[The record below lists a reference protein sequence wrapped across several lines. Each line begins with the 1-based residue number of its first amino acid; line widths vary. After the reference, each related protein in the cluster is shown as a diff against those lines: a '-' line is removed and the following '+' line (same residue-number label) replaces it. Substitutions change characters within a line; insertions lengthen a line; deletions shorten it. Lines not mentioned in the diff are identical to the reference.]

1 MNQIEI
7 AALFVVVVLLAV
19 IVEQAVMFHVDRRR
33 WNTEKKDL
41 MNRLMARDFGEYAAG
56 SRVVGAVDYRN
67 LGDYV
72 RNTRPD
78 EPEKEEEAGDGLGMP
93 VG

>member
-1 MNQIEI
+1 MNPIEI
-7 AALFVVVVLLAV
+7 AALFVVLVLLAV
-19 IVEQAVMFHVDRRR
+19 IAHQTVMFHVERRG

-72 RNTRPD
+72 RKTQQSD
-78 EPEKEEEAGDGLGMP
+78 PEKEEEGDGLGIP

>member
-1 MNQIEI
+1 MNPTEI
-7 AALFVVVVLLAV
+7 AALFVIVVLLAV
-19 IVEQAVMFHVDRRR
+19 IVHQAVTFHMERRA
-33 WNTEKKDL
+33 WSTEKKDL

-72 RNTRPD
+72 RKTQTAED
-78 EPEKEEEAGDGLGMP
+78 PEKEEQGDGLGIP